1 MRFNYLDKLEDYNR
15 FTKDRSGVDSSK
27 KGVGSYSRQRTKQYI
42 GLGQAS
48 AEDTKYGMQSAA
60 QGVRRMFKQSDIEK
74 ARADSQDT
82 ELEMAAWIDSI
93 ESERK
98 ENAPEVEKETYD
110 ALKLSEELY
119 GKKGVQAGKPAA
131 NSYFNTPIIEGGLR
145 GNSRKAG
152 DVSPEVQQQIVNM
165 IVETGSSLDMT
176 DYEIAYAL
184 ATARFE
190 SGFNPDAAAK
200 TTSAKGV
207 GQFVDKTG
215 EAYNLTADN
224 QWDASAQVQALLE
237 HTIDNFEM
245 ARKKGYSNEYV
256 YALHHDGPSLDR
268 GGLGLSKQNIMPF
281 VPKYL
286 ELIKKYRGEK

>member
-15 FTKDRSGVDSSK
+15 FAKERSGVDSSK
-27 KGVGSYSRQRTKQYI
+27 KGPGSYSRQRTKKYI
-42 GLGQAS
+42 GLGQS
-48 AEDTKYGMQSAA
+48 AAADTEYGMESAA
-60 QGVRRMFKQSDIEK
+60 QGVRQMFKQSDIKK
-74 ARADSQDT
+74 ARATAQDT

-93 ESERK
+93 ESDK
-98 ENAPEVEKETYD
+98 QENAPEVEQETYD
-110 ALKLSEELY
+110 ALKLSKELY
-119 GKKGVQAGKPAA
+119 GKKGVQAGKPAV
-131 NSYFNTPIIEGGLR
+131 NSYFDKPIIEGGLR

-152 DVSPEVQQQIVNM
+152 DVSPEVQQKIVNM
-165 IVETGSSLDMT
+165 IVETGSSLDMD

-215 EAYNLTADN
+215 EAYGLTADN

-237 HTIDNFEM
+237 HTRDNFEM

-256 YALHHDGPSLDR
+256 YALHHDGPSLDS
-268 GGLGLSKQNIMPF
+268 GGLSLSKKNVMPF

-286 ELIKKYRGEK
+286 AMIRKFRGEE